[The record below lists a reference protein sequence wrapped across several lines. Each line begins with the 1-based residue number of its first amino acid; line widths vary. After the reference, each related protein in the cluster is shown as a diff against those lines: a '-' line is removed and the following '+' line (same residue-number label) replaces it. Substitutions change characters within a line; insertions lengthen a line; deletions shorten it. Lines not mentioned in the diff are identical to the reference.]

1 MQLDA
6 IVKLASGK
14 GEPAVA
20 VAAADDAEVLQ
31 AVAMA
36 RDKKIATFLLFGH
49 QEKIRLAAEAM
60 PGLLDGKS
68 VRVIHAET
76 AAEAASLAVKAVK
89 DGSAS
94 VLMKGLIPTA
104 VLLRAVLD
112 KESGLQAGKVLSH
125 IAAFEVAGYDR
136 LIFVTDAAMNIA
148 PDLKQKADIIRNA
161 VRVAQSTG
169 VARPRV
175 AGIAALETVNPAMAA
190 TMDAAVLTQMNRRG
204 QIADCIVDGPLA
216 LDVAVSEEAARHKG
230 LQSEVAGRADILLV
244 PAIETGNALYKSLIY
259 FAGAKVGA
267 VIAGASAPV
276 VLTSRSDSADNK
288 LFSLALALCSAS
300 K

>member
-125 IAAFEVAGYDR
+125 IAAFEVPGYDR